1 MPTEPDL
8 AGRAELGE
16 WERLAEKSYSD
27 MYDVPPFGSTKSC
40 YEDACFQFARAIEV
54 AQRLGLDAEV
64 ERLTKRR
71 DHIMATYNS
80 QFRGL

>member
-1 MPTEPDL
+1 MPTAPDP
-8 AGRAELGE
+8 AGRAELDE